1 MSVTLHKVEADIKGT
16 SVPYSNTESESGASS
31 KDVSF
36 AVDEV
41 DVTYWDSGLKKT
53 VKFNE
58 SVADLL
64 TAFTMGCRRAFA
76 EELHRSKFRIYALPY
91 NYNHDDINDRLRILT
106 SDALLEVI
114 LELGRPDIIPRQ
126 LHLFKDIDDTSPSK
140 PPAIAPVEASVAS
153 VVTRETEASLN
164 CRAAAVYTCAFCR
177 FQSPSNEDVVSAHIF
192 ELQHYNLIT
201 TYEGR
206 VEALE
211 EKGLSHIHGGNN
223 MLCLCY
229 QCHRQFDSPY
239 NIGINPSTYALE
251 VRDTIRNS
259 YCGKGKFSTLVGKKV
274 VFAKAWHPPAALL
287 QYRYTFFENGGKK
300 TAGKKRGVQVS
311 RAMCAKKKNL
321 PVVKAPKVEV
331 APSGM

>member
-1 MSVTLHKVEADIKGT
+1 MCAFECISTQKASL
-16 SVPYSNTESESGASS
+16 SGASS
-31 KDVSF
+31 KDLSF
-36 AVDEV
+36 TIDQVNV
-41 DVTYWDSGLKKT
+41 ILWDSGLEKA

-76 EELHRSKFRIYALPY
+76 EELYCSKFRIYALPY

-114 LELGRPDIIPRQ
+114 LERGRPDIIPRQ
-126 LHLFKDIDDTSPSK
+126 LHLFKDVDDTSPSK
-140 PPAIAPVEASVAS
+140 APAIAPAEVSVAS
-153 VVTRETEASLN
+153 AVTRETEASLN
-164 CRAAAVYTCAFCR
+164 CHAAAGYTCAFCR
-177 FQSPSNEDVVSAHIF
+177 FQSPSNEDVASAHIF

-211 EKGLSHIHGGNN
+211 DKGLSHIHGGNN

-239 NIGINPSTYALE
+239 NIGINPSTCTLV

-259 YCGKGKFSTLVGKKV
+259 YCGKGKFSTLVDKKV
-274 VFAKAWHPPAALL
+274 VFAKGWHPPAALL
-287 QYRYTFFENGGKK
+287 QYRYTFFEDAGKK
-300 TAGKKRGVQVS
+300 TAGKKRGLQVT
-311 RAMCAKKKNL
+311 RVMGAKEKIL
-321 PVVKAPKVEV
+321 PAVKVPKMEV